1 MATMPKPDQHPH
13 STELPQLSNTDAGS
27 SGGAPTAVGLP
38 VGDCVGEP
46 LGAHVSPSLVG
57 AEVSGAAVGAPVG
70 IVVGGCAVGAK
81 VSGAAVGI
89 AVGGS
94 LHRPG
99 IPARD
104 ACMHK
109 SGTALQL
116 DSCLDLSS
124 QNGALQLSF
133 DVHML
138 LSRAGPLQ
146 NTGAM
151 LSQHARVTCC
161 QQCTSRGAFMSSTT
175 KNATE
180 PLLGHTLPT
189 LCVA

>member
-1 MATMPKPDQHPH
+1 MMATRSTMATMPKPDQHPH

-99 IPARD
+99 IP
-104 ACMHK
+104 
-109 SGTALQL
+109 LQ
-116 DSCLDLSS
+116 SKRSTPAVVRCAHAAE
-124 QNGALQLSF
+124 Q
-133 DVHML
+133 
-138 LSRAGPLQ
+138 SR
-146 NTGAM
+146 
-151 LSQHARVTCC
+151 
-161 QQCTSRGAFMSSTT
+161 TSRGAFMSSTT